1 MAQPKGKT
9 GNPNG
14 RPKGSKNKATVEI
27 KDKLSEFLED
37 NFDEFEKSFKE
48 MPSGERKARLYLE
61 AGKLIIPRPKDPE
74 EEAETNRRHDELL
87 LRLFP
92 KKE

>member
-1 MAQPKGKT
+1 MGQKKGQT

-14 RPKGSKNKATVEI
+14 RPKGAKNKISSDI
-27 KDKLSEFLED
+27 KDKLTLFLED
-37 NFDEFEKSFKE
+37 NFDKFETSFKM
-48 MPSGERKARLYLE
+48 MPPGERKARLYLE

-87 LRLFP
+87 SRLFP
-92 KKE
+92 QKE